1 MLILMVFMETVA
13 IESMGGKTFGF
24 SGGRA
29 DIWSPPEDIYLEM
42 LSQALVDNELVED
55 EITLLETFRGAY
67 GISDEIHQRLLNL
80 AMQEPVYSDNIKTY
94 NLTLETAL
102 NDGIITPDE
111 EAMLVTLRE
120 SLGISD
126 RQHANL
132 LAKFRDS
139 IK

>member
-1 MLILMVFMETVA
+1 
-13 IESMGGKTFGF
+13 
-24 SGGRA
+24 
-29 DIWSPPEDIYLEM
+29 
-42 LSQALVDNELVED
+42 
-55 EITLLETFRGAY
+55 
-67 GISDEIHQRLLNL
+67 
-80 AMQEPVYSDNIKTY
+80 MQEPVYSDNIKTY

-102 NDGIITPDE
+102 NDGIITSDE
-111 EAMLVTLRE
+111 EAMLATLRE

>member
-1 MLILMVFMETVA
+1 
-13 IESMGGKTFGF
+13 
-24 SGGRA
+24 
-29 DIWSPPEDIYLEM
+29 M

-67 GISDEIHQRLLNL
+67 GISDEAHQKLLNL

-111 EAMLVTLRE
+111 EAMLVTLRQ

>member
-1 MLILMVFMETVA
+1 
-13 IESMGGKTFGF
+13 
-24 SGGRA
+24 
-29 DIWSPPEDIYLEM
+29 M

-67 GISDEIHQRLLNL
+67 GISDEIHQKLLNL

-102 NDGIITPDE
+102 NDGIITSDE
-111 EAMLVTLRE
+111 EAMLATLRE